1 MPEYDYKCGSC
12 KSEFTVH
19 LSMSEHDKKARKHRI
34 RCPKCES
41 TDVRRLIGSFS
52 VMTAKKS

>member
-1 MPEYDYKCGSC
+1 MPEYDYKCESC
-12 KSEFTVH
+12 KSKITVH
-19 LSMSEHDKKARKHRI
+19 LSMSEHDEKARKHQI

-41 TDVRRLIGSFS
+41 TRVRRLIGPFS

>member
-1 MPEYDYKCGSC
+1 MPEYDYKCESC
-12 KSEFTVH
+12 KSKFTVQ
-19 LSMSEHDKKARKHRI
+19 LSMSEHEKKARKHRI

-41 TDVRRLIGSFS
+41 TDVRHSIEPFS